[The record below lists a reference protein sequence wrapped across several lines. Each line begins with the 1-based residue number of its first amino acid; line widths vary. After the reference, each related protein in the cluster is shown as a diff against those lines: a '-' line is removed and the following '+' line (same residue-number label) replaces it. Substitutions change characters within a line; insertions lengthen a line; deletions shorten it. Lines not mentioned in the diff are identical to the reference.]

1 MTLLDPL
8 ALPEWELEVPDGR
21 VSVRGQSYSAPV
33 EDLLGKVMDLQ
44 PRWTSKNTAE
54 MQERGVIIRQEL
66 PAALRA
72 HAAALARALGTA
84 PDELGVEGRDGTGL
98 KTEVPWVRVFGREQS
113 PSATTGWY
121 VVYLF
126 SASGQ
131 RVYLSLNQG
140 TTIWTGGDYK
150 ARKAEDLRA
159 RVGWARPLLA
169 EAMATR
175 QDLHQTIQLD
185 ARTPLGRGYGPGN
198 VVAIAYERDSIP
210 GQDILL
216 ADLLFMTGLLRTL
229 YEAERLAPYIP
240 GDPAPEVLEA
250 EQSAARTAGRRTPKG
265 TRPRRSGQG
274 FLLTASERKAIESHS
289 VRMATEYFK
298 AQGWSVKDVGAKE
311 SFDLLLS
318 RGDERCRA
326 EVKGT
331 TSAGTEVIL
340 TRAEVEKQ
348 RTYYPHNALVVV
360 HSIELDRTGD
370 EPTTSGG
377 VLHCTSPWA
386 VHDEDLTVISYA
398 YRTPVGNAGP
408 DDDLGKPGRFPPHVP
423 QQRQGQEKGQVTD
436 GGPGPL

>member
-1 MTLLDPL
+1 M
-8 ALPEWELEVPDGR
+8 
-21 VSVRGQSYSAPV
+21 
-33 EDLLGKVMDLQ
+33 EDLLSKVLDLQ
-44 PRWTSKNTAE
+44 PSWTSTNTEE
-54 MQERGVIIRQEL
+54 MQTRGVTIRQEIPSL
-66 PAALRA
+66 LRE
-72 HAAALARALGTA
+72 HGVALAGALGTA

-113 PSATTGWY
+113 PSATGGWY

-126 SASGQ
+126 GASGE

-140 TTIWTGGDYK
+140 TTIWTGGDFK

-175 QDLHQTIQLD
+175 QDLHETIQLD

-198 VVAIAYERDSIP
+198 VVAIAYERDSVP
-210 GQDILL
+210 GQEVLL

-229 YEAERLAPYIP
+229 YKEERLASHIP

-274 FLLTASERKAIESHS
+274 FLLTAGERRAIELHS

-298 AQGWSVKDVGAKE
+298 AQGWSVKDVGARE

-318 RGDERCRA
+318 RGDERCHA

-331 TSAGTEVIL
+331 TSAGTDVIL

-348 RTYYPHNALVVV
+348 REYHPNNALVVI
-360 HSIELDRTGD
+360 HSIQLDRTGD
-370 EPTTSGG
+370 EPATSGG

-386 VHDEDLTVISYA
+386 IQNEDLTVISYA
-398 YRTPVGNAGP
+398 YRTPIGKTGSDEEQGGP
-408 DDDLGKPGRFPPHVP
+408 GLFPPHVP
-423 QQRQGQEKGQVTD
+423 QQRQERAEAQVTD
-436 GGPGPL
+436 GGHVPL